1 MGPLDCA
8 GHAEGTFPLAMSDN
22 PLLLDALE
30 YAGRFQASLST
41 RPVGALGSA
50 SELRRTF
57 DVPLSERGED
67 ARSVLRALAVD
78 GEPGL
83 VATAGPRFFGFVI
96 GGSHPVA
103 LAADWLTSSW
113 DQNSGLYVTSPLA
126 AVLEETAGRW
136 LCQLLELPAEA
147 AAGFVTGTQLA
158 NLVGLA
164 CARHALLARAGWDV
178 EARGLLGAPALPL
191 VVGEEVHV
199 TVLRALRFLGLGGET
214 ALRVAVDGQGRM
226 RPEALVRTLAEL
238 GRPALVCAQA
248 GNVNTGAVDPLLPIA
263 EAVRAHGGWL
273 HVDGAFGLFAR
284 VAPSRRHLVEGME
297 RADSWAVDMHKWLNV
312 PYDSGVAI
320 VRDPTILRA
329 SMGSDA
335 AYLVKSGQERDGVNF
350 GPEFSRRARG
360 IPTYAT
366 LRTLGRQG
374 VAELVE
380 RCCALARRM
389 AQGLASAP
397 RVRIL
402 NEVALNQVLVRF
414 ESASGADADQ
424 LTRDVVR
431 RVQADG
437 TCWLGGTVWRGLGAM
452 RISISGWNTTEA
464 DIDRSAEAILA
475 CARAAGGL

>member
-1 MGPLDCA
+1 VL
-8 GHAEGTFPLAMSDN
+8 H
-22 PLLLDALE
+22 
-30 YAGRFQASLST
+30 R
-41 RPVGALGSA
+41 V
-50 SELRRTF
+50 F
-57 DVPLSERGED
+57 DVPLSEGGED
-67 ARSVLRALAVD
+67 AGAVLRTLAEQ
-78 GEPGL
+78 GEPGV
-83 VATAGPRFFGFVI
+83 VASAGPRFFGFVI

-113 DQNSGLYVTSPLA
+113 DQNAGLYVASPLA
-126 AVLEETAGRW
+126 AVLEGTAGRW
-136 LCQLLELPAEA
+136 LCELFELPPESGV
-147 AAGFVTGTQLA
+147 GFVTGTQMA

-178 EARGLLGAPALPL
+178 EAKGLLGAPAMPL

-199 TVLRALRFLGLGGET
+199 TVLRAMRLLGLGAET

-226 RPEALVRTLAEL
+226 RPDALARTLAGL

-248 GNVNTGAVDPLLPIA
+248 GNVNTGAVDPLGPVA
-263 EAVRAHGGWL
+263 EAVRAHQGWL

-312 PYDSGVAI
+312 PYDAGVAI
-320 VRDPTILRA
+320 VRDAAILRA

-335 AYLVKSGQERDGVNF
+335 AYLVKSAEERDGVNF

-366 LRTLGRQG
+366 LRTLGRKG

-389 AQGLASAP
+389 AERLGAAP
-397 RVRIL
+397 HVRIL
-402 NEVALNQVLVRF
+402 NEVVLNQVLVRF
-414 ESASGADADQ
+414 ESARGTDADA
-424 LTRDVVR
+424 LTRDVVA

-437 TCWLGGTVWRGLGAM
+437 TCWLGGTVWRGLAAM
-452 RISISGWNTTEA
+452 RVSVSGWATTEA
-464 DIDRSAEAILA
+464 DVDRSAEAILG
-475 CARAAGGL
+475 CARAAAGL